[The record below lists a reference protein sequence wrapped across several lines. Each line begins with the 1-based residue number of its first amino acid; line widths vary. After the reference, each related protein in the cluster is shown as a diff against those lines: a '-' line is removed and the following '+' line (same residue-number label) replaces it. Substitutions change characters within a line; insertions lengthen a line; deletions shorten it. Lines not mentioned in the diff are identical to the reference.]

1 MDKDVAGGVGIAGHE
16 AGVDLANGFAFLGDR
31 GHVSEVGNMSRCADG
46 ENLLV
51 CRQAHGGIKSP
62 EVSVELSVL
71 GPEKYQLPGLISGD
85 RKGGPHL
92 A

>member
-31 GHVSEVGNMSRCADG
+31 GHVSEVGNMSGCADG

-51 CRQAHGGIKSP
+51 CRQAHGRFKSP

-85 RKGGPHL
+85 RQRGPHL